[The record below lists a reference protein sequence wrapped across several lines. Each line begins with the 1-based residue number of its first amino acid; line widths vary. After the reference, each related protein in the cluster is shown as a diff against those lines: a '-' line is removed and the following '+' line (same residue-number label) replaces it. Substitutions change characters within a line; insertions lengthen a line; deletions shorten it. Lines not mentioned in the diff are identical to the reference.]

1 MDFGKD
7 ISRVTRMQ
15 SLKHNTTIN
24 IAMQKTYRSIFVSDV
39 HLGTK
44 DCKAEQLNNFLKH
57 NSCDTLYLVGDIID
71 AWKIQQNKWR
81 WKQSHTN
88 VVRRVLGHAKRG
100 TRVVFIAGNH
110 DEFLR
115 PMIPYGFSFGL
126 IEIHNQIEHI
136 GADGK
141 HYLVTHGDLFD
152 GITRLAPWIAFLG
165 DKAYDFVL
173 SLNAKF
179 NWIRHKLGFGYWSL
193 SQFLKHRVK
202 KAVDFMFK
210 FEENL
215 ANYCKKRGFDGVIC
229 GHIHHAEIKEING
242 VMYMNDGDWVESC
255 TALVE
260 HHNSKWEIITWTKE
274 KDDVVT
280 DPDSDS
286 RERSNGSTRKSRA
299 GVSRSKD
306 LRASPKYNQVAIE
319 V

>member
-1 MDFGKD
+1 M
-7 ISRVTRMQ
+7 S
-15 SLKHNTTIN
+15 N
-24 IAMQKTYRSIFVSDV
+24 TYRSIFISDV
-39 HLGTK
+39 HLGTR
-44 DCKAEQLNNFLKH
+44 DCQADKLNNFLKN

-100 TRVVFIAGNH
+100 TRVVYVAGNH

-126 IEIHNQIEHI
+126 VEIHNQIEHI

-141 HYLVTHGDLFD
+141 HYLVVHGDLFD

-165 DKAYDFVL
+165 DRAYDFVL
-173 SLNAKF
+173 VINSKY
-179 NWIRHKLGFGYWSL
+179 NWLRHRMGFGYFSL

-210 FEENL
+210 FEQNL
-215 ANYCKKRGFDGVIC
+215 AGYCKKRGFDGVIC
-229 GHIHHAEIKEING
+229 GHIHHAEIKQIDG

-260 HHNSKWEIITWTKE
+260 NHNGRWEIITWTKE
-274 KDDVVT
+274 KDNVDT
-280 DPDSDS
+280 NISSNAHKQSSGPTGQNRINIQGSD
-286 RERSNGSTRKSRA
+286 ELRSSSSVNE
-299 GVSRSKD
+299 
-306 LRASPKYNQVAIE
+306 VA
-319 V
+319 VKV

>member
-1 MDFGKD
+1 
-7 ISRVTRMQ
+7 
-15 SLKHNTTIN
+15 
-24 IAMQKTYRSIFVSDV
+24 MQKTYRSIFVSDV

-44 DCKAEQLNNFLKH
+44 DCKAEHLNNFLKH

-115 PMIPYGFSFGL
+115 PMIPYGFNFGL

-173 SLNAKF
+173 MLNAKF
-179 NWIRHKLGFGYWSL
+179 NWIRHKMGFGYWSL
-193 SQFLKHRVK
+193 SKFLKHKVK
-202 KAVDFMFK
+202 RAVDFMFQ
-210 FEENL
+210 FEKNL
-215 ANYCKKRGFDGVIC
+215 AGYCKKRGFDGVIC
-229 GHIHHAEIKEING
+229 GHIHHAEIKEIDG
-242 VMYMNDGDWVESC
+242 VVYMNDGDWVESC

-260 HHNSKWEIITWTKE
+260 HWNGRWEIITWTKE
-274 KDDVVT
+274 KDNVDT
-280 DPDSDS
+280 DTNSSS
-286 RERSNGSTRKSRA
+286 REQPPGRSRKNRTNIQ
-299 GVSRSKD
+299 GPD
-306 LRASPKYNQVAIE
+306 QLRDDTSVNEVA
-319 V
+319 VKV

>member
-1 MDFGKD
+1 
-7 ISRVTRMQ
+7 
-15 SLKHNTTIN
+15 
-24 IAMQKTYRSIFVSDV
+24 MQKTYRSIFVSDV

-44 DCKAEQLNNFLKH
+44 DCKAGQLNNFLKH

-126 IEIHNQIEHI
+126 VEIHNQIEHI

-141 HYLVTHGDLFD
+141 HYLVVHGDLFD

-165 DKAYDFVL
+165 DKAYDFIL
-173 SLNAKF
+173 SLNNKF
-179 NWIRHKLGFGYWSL
+179 NWIRRRMGFGYFSL
-193 SQFLKHRVK
+193 SKFLKHKVK
-202 KAVDFMFK
+202 KAVDFIFK

-242 VMYMNDGDWVESC
+242 VVYMNDGDWVESC

-260 HHNSKWEIITWTKE
+260 HHDGRWEIITWIKE
-274 KDDVVT
+274 SDDVDT
-280 DPDSDS
+280 DTDSGS
-286 RERSNGSTRKSRA
+286 REQSSGRSGKNRTGIQ
-299 GVSRSKD
+299 GPDQLRSGTG
-306 LRASPKYNQVAIE
+306 LNEVA
-319 V
+319 VKV

>member
-1 MDFGKD
+1 M
-7 ISRVTRMQ
+7 T
-15 SLKHNTTIN
+15 
-24 IAMQKTYRSIFVSDV
+24 AKTYRSIFVSDV

-44 DCKAEQLNNFLKH
+44 DSQADRLNNFLKH

-71 AWKIQQNKWR
+71 AWRIQQNKWR

-100 TRVVFIAGNH
+100 TRVVYIAGNH

-126 IEIHNQIEHI
+126 VEIHNQIEHI
-136 GADGK
+136 GADGR

-152 GITRLAPWIAFLG
+152 GITRLAPWLAFLG
-165 DKAYDFVL
+165 DKAYDVIL
-173 SLNAKF
+173 SLNSKF
-179 NWIRHKLGFGYWSL
+179 NWIRHKMGFGYWSL

-202 KAVDFMFK
+202 KAVDFIFK

-260 HHNSKWEIITWTKE
+260 HWDGHWEIITWTKE
-274 KDDVVT
+274 KDRVDT
-280 DPDSDS
+280 DTNSSS
-286 RERSNGSTRKSRA
+286 REQSPGRSGKNRTNVQRSNQ
-299 GVSRSKD
+299 
-306 LRASPKYNQVAIE
+306 LRNGTIVNEVA
-319 V
+319 VKV

>member
-1 MDFGKD
+1 M
-7 ISRVTRMQ
+7 
-15 SLKHNTTIN
+15 
-24 IAMQKTYRSIFVSDV
+24 KTYRSIFVSDV

-44 DCKAEQLNNFLKH
+44 DSQANKLNNFLKH

-71 AWKIQQNKWR
+71 AWRIQQNKWR

-126 IEIHNQIEHI
+126 VEIHNQIEHI

-152 GITRLAPWIAFLG
+152 GITRLAPWLAFLG
-165 DKAYDFVL
+165 DKAYDIIL
-173 SLNAKF
+173 SINSKY
-179 NWIRHKLGFGYWSL
+179 NWLRHRMGFGYFSI
-193 SQFLKHRVK
+193 SKFLKHRVK

-229 GHIHHAEIKEING
+229 GHIHHAEIKEIHG

-260 HHNSKWEIITWTKE
+260 HWDGRWEIITWTKE
-274 KDDVVT
+274 KDRVDT
-280 DPDSDS
+280 NIDSSS
-286 RERSNGSTRKSRA
+286 REQSSGRSGKNRTGIQRPDEL
-299 GVSRSKD
+299 RSSSSVD
-306 LRASPKYNQVAIE
+306 EVA
-319 V
+319 VKV

>member
-1 MDFGKD
+1 M
-7 ISRVTRMQ
+7 
-15 SLKHNTTIN
+15 
-24 IAMQKTYRSIFVSDV
+24 KTYRSIFVSDV

-44 DCKAEQLNNFLKH
+44 DCQADKLNNFLKH

-126 IEIHNQIEHI
+126 IEIHNQTEHI

-141 HYLVTHGDLFD
+141 HYLVVHGDLFD

-165 DKAYDFVL
+165 DKAYDFIL
-173 SLNAKF
+173 TLNNKF
-179 NWIRHKLGFGYWSL
+179 NWIRRRLGFGYFSL
-193 SQFLKHRVK
+193 SRYLKYKVK

-260 HHNSKWEIITWTKE
+260 HWNGRWEIVTWTKE
-274 KDDVVT
+274 KDRVDINT
-280 DPDSDS
+280 NSSS
-286 RERSNGSTRKSRA
+286 REQSSGRSGKNRTGIQRPDEL
-299 GVSRSKD
+299 RSSSSVD
-306 LRASPKYNQVAIE
+306 EVA
-319 V
+319 VKV

>member
-1 MDFGKD
+1 M
-7 ISRVTRMQ
+7 
-15 SLKHNTTIN
+15 
-24 IAMQKTYRSIFVSDV
+24 KTYRSIFVSDV

-44 DCKAEQLNNFLKH
+44 DCQADKLNNFLKH

-141 HYLVTHGDLFD
+141 HYLVVHGDLFD
-152 GITRLAPWIAFLG
+152 GITRLAPWISFLG

-173 SLNAKF
+173 ELNNKF
-179 NWIRHKLGFGYWSL
+179 NWVRRRMGFGYWSL
-193 SQFLKHRVK
+193 SRYLKYKVK
-202 KAVDFMFK
+202 KAVDFVFK

-215 ANYCKKRGFDGVIC
+215 AGYCKKRGFDGVIC

-242 VMYMNDGDWVESC
+242 VAYMNDGDWVESC

-260 HHNSKWEIITWTKE
+260 HWDGRWEIITWTKE
-274 KDDVVT
+274 NDDVVT
-280 DPDSDS
+280 DTNSSS
-286 RERSNGSTRKSRA
+286 REQSAGRSRKNRTDIQRPDQL
-299 GVSRSKD
+299 RS
-306 LRASPKYNQVAIE
+306 SSSVNEVA
-319 V
+319 VKV

>member
-1 MDFGKD
+1 M
-7 ISRVTRMQ
+7 
-15 SLKHNTTIN
+15 
-24 IAMQKTYRSIFVSDV
+24 KTYRSIFVSDV

-44 DCKAEQLNNFLKH
+44 DCQADKLNNFLKH
-57 NSCDTLYLVGDIID
+57 NTCDTLYLVGDIID
-71 AWKIQQNKWR
+71 AWRIQQNKWR

-88 VVRRVLGHAKRG
+88 VVRRILGHAKRG
-100 TRVVFIAGNH
+100 TRVIYVAGNH

-126 IEIHNQIEHI
+126 IEIHNQVEHI
-136 GADGK
+136 GANGK

-152 GITRLAPWIAFLG
+152 GITRLAPWLSFLG

-173 SLNAKF
+173 YLNSKF
-179 NWIRHKLGFGYWSL
+179 NWIRHKFGFGYWSL
-193 SQFLKHRVK
+193 SQYLKYRVK

-242 VMYMNDGDWVESC
+242 VTYMNDGDWVESC

-260 HHNSKWEIITWTKE
+260 HWDGRWEIVTWTKE
-274 KDDVVT
+274 KDNVVIDT
-280 DPDSDS
+280 D
-286 RERSNGSTRKSRA
+286 SNTRKRPDGSSGKSGTTVR
-299 GVSRSKD
+299 GSKN
-306 LRASPKYNQVAIE
+306 LRASPKHNDLAVE
-319 V
+319 VQKF

>member
-1 MDFGKD
+1 M
-7 ISRVTRMQ
+7 T
-15 SLKHNTTIN
+15 
-24 IAMQKTYRSIFVSDV
+24 AKTYRSIFVSDV

-44 DCKAEQLNNFLKH
+44 DCQADRLNNFLKH

-126 IEIHNQIEHI
+126 IEIHNQVEHI

-141 HYLVTHGDLFD
+141 HYLVVHGDLFD

-173 SLNAKF
+173 ELNNKF
-179 NWIRHKLGFGYWSL
+179 NWVRRRLGFGYWSL
-193 SQFLKHRVK
+193 SRYLKYKVK
-202 KAVDFMFK
+202 KAVDFVFK

-242 VMYMNDGDWVESC
+242 VAYMNDGDWVESC

-260 HHNSKWEIITWTKE
+260 HWDGRWEIITWIKE
-274 KDDVVT
+274 NDDVAT
-280 DPDSDS
+280 DTDSSS
-286 RERSNGSTRKSRA
+286 REQSSGRSRKNRTSIQRSTKLRD
-299 GVSRSKD
+299 D
-306 LRASPKYNQVAIE
+306 LSVNEVATK

>member
-1 MDFGKD
+1 
-7 ISRVTRMQ
+7 
-15 SLKHNTTIN
+15 
-24 IAMQKTYRSIFVSDV
+24 MQKTYRSIFVSDV

-126 IEIHNQIEHI
+126 VEIHNQIEHI

-173 SLNAKF
+173 SLNNKF
-179 NWIRHKLGFGYWSL
+179 NWVRRRMGFGYFSL
-193 SQFLKHRVK
+193 SQFLKHKVK

-242 VMYMNDGDWVESC
+242 VTYMNDGDWVESC

-260 HHNSKWEIITWTKE
+260 HHDGKWEIITWTKE
-274 KDDVVT
+274 KDDVDT
-280 DPDSDS
+280 DPDSNT
-286 RERSNGSTRKSRA
+286 RERSNRPARTS
-299 GVSRSKD
+299 GVTVRGSKD
-306 LRASPKYNQVAIE
+306 LRASPKQPKVAAE

>member
-1 MDFGKD
+1 M
-7 ISRVTRMQ
+7 
-15 SLKHNTTIN
+15 
-24 IAMQKTYRSIFVSDV
+24 KTYRSIFVSDV

-44 DCKAEQLNNFLKH
+44 DSQADKLNNFLKH

-126 IEIHNQIEHI
+126 VEIHNQIEHI

-165 DKAYDFVL
+165 DKAYDFILAVN
-173 SLNAKF
+173 SKY
-179 NWIRHKLGFGYWSL
+179 NWLRHRMGFGYFSI
-193 SQFLKHRVK
+193 SKFLKHRVK

-260 HHNSKWEIITWTKE
+260 HWDGRWEIITWTKE
-274 KDDVVT
+274 KDNVDT
-280 DPDSDS
+280 DTNSGS
-286 RERSNGSTRKSRA
+286 REQSSGRSGKNRTGIQ
-299 GVSRSKD
+299 GPDELRS
-306 LRASPKYNQVAIE
+306 SSSVNEVA
-319 V
+319 VKV

>member
-1 MDFGKD
+1 
-7 ISRVTRMQ
+7 
-15 SLKHNTTIN
+15 
-24 IAMQKTYRSIFVSDV
+24 MQKTYRSIFVSDV

-44 DCKAEQLNNFLKH
+44 DCKAAQLNNFLKH

-100 TRVVFIAGNH
+100 TRVVYIAGNH

-115 PMIPYGFSFGL
+115 PMMPYGFSFGL
-126 IEIHNQIEHI
+126 IEIHNQTEHI

-141 HYLVTHGDLFD
+141 HYLVVHGDLFD

-173 SLNAKF
+173 ELNNKF
-179 NWIRHKLGFGYWSL
+179 NWIRRRMGFGYFSL
-193 SQFLKHRVK
+193 SKYLKYKVK
-202 KAVDFMFK
+202 KAVDFVFK

-215 ANYCKKRGFDGVIC
+215 AGYCKKRGFDGVIC

-242 VMYMNDGDWVESC
+242 VAYMNDGDWVESC

-260 HHNSKWEIITWTKE
+260 HWNGRWEIVTWTQE
-274 KDDVVT
+274 T
-280 DPDSDS
+280 DNVDTDTDSGS
-286 RERSNGSTRKSRA
+286 REQPSGRSGKNRTDIQRSTK
-299 GVSRSKD
+299 
-306 LRASPKYNQVAIE
+306 LRDDPSVNEMAVKV
-319 V
+319 

>member
-1 MDFGKD
+1 M
-7 ISRVTRMQ
+7 
-15 SLKHNTTIN
+15 
-24 IAMQKTYRSIFVSDV
+24 KTYRSIFVSDV

-44 DCKAEQLNNFLKH
+44 DCQADRLNNFLKH

-126 IEIHNQIEHI
+126 IEIHNQTEHI

-141 HYLVTHGDLFD
+141 HYLVVHGDLFD

-173 SLNAKF
+173 ALNNKF
-179 NWIRHKLGFGYWSL
+179 NWIRRRLGFGYFSL
-193 SQFLKHRVK
+193 SRYLKYKVK
-202 KAVDFMFK
+202 KAVDFVFK
-210 FEENL
+210 
-215 ANYCKKRGFDGVIC
+215 
-229 GHIHHAEIKEING
+229 EIKEING
-242 VMYMNDGDWVESC
+242 VSYMNDGDWVESC

-260 HHNSKWEIITWTKE
+260 HHNGRWEIVTWTKE
-274 KDDVVT
+274 KDNVDT
-280 DPDSDS
+280 DTDSSS
-286 RERSNGSTRKSRA
+286 REQSSGRARKNRTGIQGPNQLRNDT
-299 GVSRSKD
+299 GV
-306 LRASPKYNQVAIE
+306 NEVAAKI
-319 V
+319 